1 MQIKLIRKN
10 RNLKQRD
17 VAHYLKMSLSN
28 YNKKENGKVKF
39 TLDEVKRMSKLFKTD
54 IEKFF

>member
-10 RNLKQRD
+10 RNLKQRA

>member
-54 IEKFF
+54 IENFF